1 MSKKKWIIPIYIA
14 AMALT
19 GSAGVYASSTLESIT
34 ASLNHNLNIEI
45 SGKAYKPTGPNG
57 ESLSPIVYQG
67 TTYLPVRSI
76 SEALNTD
83 VNYDSSNN
91 KILITPK
98 SNASANS
105 KPAST
110 STNTSTGTSNS
121 TSTTPN
127 TATTPLTVTD
137 KTSINTST
145 PSATTPPPAIET
157 LNPNDSGRIDAAG
170 TAPEV
175 VSNIVPVNPA
185 LSVVNTPL
193 ITTKYLPLDFPFP
206 SDATSISLRESVAGD
221 KKQLL
226 MIYATQ
232 MDLVTLGNAYQAYY
246 GAQSVVES
254 NNRIQPDAL
263 SLVGTKDNAFGFSIQ
278 GNPRSVAP
286 GYNQIR
292 VTLVQQ

>member
-19 GSAGVYASSTLESIT
+19 GSAGVYASSALESIT

-98 SNASANS
+98 SGATS

-110 STNTSTGTSNS
+110 SAG

-127 TATTPLTVTD
+127 AATTTPTVTD
-137 KTSINTST
+137 KNTINTST

-175 VSNIVPVNPA
+175 VTNVVPVNPA
-185 LSVVNTPL
+185 LSIVNTPL

-246 GAQSVVES
+246 GAQGVVES

-263 SLVGTKDNAFGFSIQ
+263 SLVGTKDDAFGVSIQ

>member
-34 ASLNHNLNIEI
+34 ASLNHSLNIEI

-98 SNASANS
+98 SSASATS
-105 KPAST
+105 KPASA
-110 STNTSTGTSNS
+110 STG

-127 TATTPLTVTD
+127 PNAAPTTPTVSD
-137 KTSINTST
+137 KNSINTST
-145 PSATTPPPAIET
+145 PSATTPPPAVET

-175 VSNIVPVNPA
+175 VTNIVPVNPT

-246 GAQSVVES
+246 GAQGVVES

-263 SLVGTKDNAFGFSIQ
+263 SLVGTKDDAFGVSIQ

-286 GYNQIR
+286 GFNQIR

>member
-34 ASLNHNLNIEI
+34 ASLNHNLNIEV

-91 KILITPK
+91 KISIMPK
-98 SNASANS
+98 SSSATS

-110 STNTSTGTSNS
+110 STTPNAAP
-121 TSTTPN
+121 TTP
-127 TATTPLTVTD
+127 TVNE
-137 KTSINTST
+137 KNSINTST
-145 PSATTPPPAIET
+145 PSATTPPPVIET
-157 LNPNDSGRIDAAG
+157 LNPNDSGRIDVAG

-175 VSNIVPVNPA
+175 VTSVVPVNPA

-206 SDATSISLRESVAGD
+206 SDTTSISLRESVAGD

-246 GAQSVVES
+246 GAQGVVES
-254 NNRIQPDAL
+254 NTRIQPDTL
-263 SLVGTKDNAFGFSIQ
+263 SLVGTKNNAFGFSIQ
-278 GNPRSVAP
+278 GNPRSIAP

>member
-34 ASLNHNLNIEI
+34 ASLNHNLNIEV

-91 KILITPK
+91 KISIMPK
-98 SNASANS
+98 SSSATS
-105 KPAST
+105 KPAI
-110 STNTSTGTSNS
+110 

-127 TATTPLTVTD
+127 AAPTTPTVNE
-137 KTSINTST
+137 KNSINTST
-145 PSATTPPPAIET
+145 PSATTPPPVIET
-157 LNPNDSGRIDAAG
+157 LNPNDSGRIDVAG

-175 VSNIVPVNPA
+175 VTSVVPVNPA

-206 SDATSISLRESVAGD
+206 SDTTSISLRESVAGD

-246 GAQSVVES
+246 GAQGVVES
-254 NNRIQPDAL
+254 NTRIQPDTL
-263 SLVGTKDNAFGFSIQ
+263 SLVGTKNNAFGFSIQ
-278 GNPRSVAP
+278 GNPRSIAP

>member
-1 MSKKKWIIPIYIA
+1 MTKKKWIIPIYIA

-34 ASLNHNLNIEI
+34 ASLNHNLNIEV

-91 KILITPK
+91 KISIMPK
-98 SNASANS
+98 SSSATS

-110 STNTSTGTSNS
+110 STTPNAAP
-121 TSTTPN
+121 TTP
-127 TATTPLTVTD
+127 TVNE
-137 KTSINTST
+137 KNSINTST
-145 PSATTPPPAIET
+145 PSATTPPPVIET
-157 LNPNDSGRIDAAG
+157 LNPNDSGRIDVAG

-175 VSNIVPVNPA
+175 VTSVVPVNPA

-206 SDATSISLRESVAGD
+206 SDTTSISLRESVAGD

-246 GAQSVVES
+246 GAQGVVES
-254 NNRIQPDAL
+254 NTRIQPDTL
-263 SLVGTKDNAFGFSIQ
+263 SLVGTKNNAFGFSIQ
-278 GNPRSVAP
+278 GNPRSIAP

>member
-1 MSKKKWIIPIYIA
+1 MTKKKWIIPIYIA

-34 ASLNHNLNIEI
+34 ASLNHNLNIEV

-91 KILITPK
+91 KISIMPK
-98 SNASANS
+98 SSSATS

-110 STNTSTGTSNS
+110 STTPNVAP
-121 TSTTPN
+121 TTP
-127 TATTPLTVTD
+127 TVNE
-137 KTSINTST
+137 KNSINTST
-145 PSATTPPPAIET
+145 PSATTPPPVIET
-157 LNPNDSGRIDAAG
+157 LNPNDSGRIDVAG

-175 VSNIVPVNPA
+175 VTSVVPVNPA

-206 SDATSISLRESVAGD
+206 SDTTSISLRESVAGD

-246 GAQSVVES
+246 GAQGVVES
-254 NNRIQPDAL
+254 NTRIQPDTL
-263 SLVGTKDNAFGFSIQ
+263 SLVGTKNNAFGFSIQ
-278 GNPRSVAP
+278 GNPRSIAP

>member
-1 MSKKKWIIPIYIA
+1 MTKKKWIIPIYIA

-34 ASLNHNLNIEI
+34 ASLNHNLNIEV

-91 KILITPK
+91 KISIMPK
-98 SNASANS
+98 SSSATS

-110 STNTSTGTSNS
+110 STTPNVAP
-121 TSTTPN
+121 TTP
-127 TATTPLTVTD
+127 TVNE
-137 KTSINTST
+137 KNSINTST
-145 PSATTPPPAIET
+145 PSATTPPPVIET
-157 LNPNDSGRIDAAG
+157 LNPNDSGRIDVAG

-175 VSNIVPVNPA
+175 VTSVVPVNPA
-185 LSVVNTPL
+185 VSVVNTPL

-206 SDATSISLRESVAGD
+206 SDTTSISLRESVAGD

-246 GAQSVVES
+246 GAQGVVES
-254 NNRIQPDAL
+254 NTRIQPDTL
-263 SLVGTKDNAFGFSIQ
+263 SLVGTKNNAFGFSIQ
-278 GNPRSVAP
+278 GNPRSIAP

>member
-34 ASLNHNLNIEI
+34 ASLNHNLNIEV

-91 KILITPK
+91 KISIMPK
-98 SNASANS
+98 SSSATS

-110 STNTSTGTSNS
+110 STTPNVVP
-121 TSTTPN
+121 TTP
-127 TATTPLTVTD
+127 TVNE
-137 KTSINTST
+137 KNSINTST
-145 PSATTPPPAIET
+145 PSATTPPPVIET
-157 LNPNDSGRIDAAG
+157 LNPNDSGRIDVAG

-175 VSNIVPVNPA
+175 VTSVVPVNPA

-206 SDATSISLRESVAGD
+206 SDTTSISLRESVAGD

-246 GAQSVVES
+246 GAQGVVES
-254 NNRIQPDAL
+254 NTRIQPDTL
-263 SLVGTKDNAFGFSIQ
+263 SLVGTKNNAFGFSIQ
-278 GNPRSVAP
+278 GNPRSIAP

>member
-19 GSAGVYASSTLESIT
+19 GSAGVYASSSLESIT

-98 SNASANS
+98 DATS
-105 KPAST
+105 KPASA
-110 STNTSTGTSNS
+110 SAG

-127 TATTPLTVTD
+127 AATTPTVTD
-137 KTSINTST
+137 KNTINTST

-175 VSNIVPVNPA
+175 VTNVVPVNPA
-185 LSVVNTPL
+185 LSIVNTPL

-246 GAQSVVES
+246 GAQGVIES

-263 SLVGTKDNAFGFSIQ
+263 SLVGTKDDAFGVSIQ

>member
-34 ASLNHNLNIEI
+34 ASLNHNLSIEI

-57 ESLSPIVYQG
+57 EALSPIIYQG

-83 VNYDSSNN
+83 VNYDSGNN
-91 KILITPK
+91 KISITPK
-98 SNASANS
+98 SASTPTS
-105 KPAST
+105 KST
-110 STNTSTGTSNS
+110 STSTAPTSTPTPSSSSSASTKSNITTSS
-121 TSTTPN
+121 
-127 TATTPLTVTD
+127 
-137 KTSINTST
+137 
-145 PSATTPPPAIET
+145 PSATTPPPVADTID
-157 LNPNDSGRIDAAG
+157 PNDTSRIDVAG

-175 VSNIVPVNPA
+175 VTNIVPVNPA

-206 SDATSISLRESVAGD
+206 SDATSISLRESLAGD

-232 MDLVTLGNAYQAYY
+232 MDLVTLGNAYQSYY
-246 GAQSVVES
+246 GAQGLVET

-263 SLVGTKDNAFGFSIQ
+263 SLVGTRDDAFGVSIQ
-278 GNPRSVAP
+278 GSPRSVAP

>member
-98 SNASANS
+98 SNAGATS
-105 KPAST
+105 KPASN
-110 STNTSTGTSNS
+110 STNTSTGTNS

-127 TATTPLTVTD
+127 AATTTPTVTD
-137 KTSINTST
+137 KASINTST

-175 VSNIVPVNPA
+175 VTNIVPVNPS
-185 LSVVNTPL
+185 LSIVNTPL

-232 MDLVTLGNAYQAYY
+232 MDLVTLGKAYQAYY
-246 GAQSVVES
+246 GAQGVVES

-263 SLVGTKDNAFGFSIQ
+263 SLVGTKDDAFGVSIQ

>member
-34 ASLNHNLNIEI
+34 ASLNHNLNIEV

-91 KILITPK
+91 KISIMPK
-98 SNASANS
+98 SSSATS

-110 STNTSTGTSNS
+110 STTPNVAP
-121 TSTTPN
+121 TTPIVN
-127 TATTPLTVTD
+127 E
-137 KTSINTST
+137 KNSINTST
-145 PSATTPPPAIET
+145 PSATTPPPVIET
-157 LNPNDSGRIDAAG
+157 LNPNDSGRIDVAG

-175 VSNIVPVNPA
+175 VTSVVPVNPA

-206 SDATSISLRESVAGD
+206 SDTTSISLRESVAGD

-246 GAQSVVES
+246 GAQGVVES
-254 NNRIQPDAL
+254 NTRIQPDTL
-263 SLVGTKDNAFGFSIQ
+263 SLVGTKNNAFGFSIQ
-278 GNPRSVAP
+278 GNPRSIAP

>member
-14 AMALT
+14 AMAIT

-98 SNASANS
+98 SGATS

-110 STNTSTGTSNS
+110 SSG

-127 TATTPLTVTD
+127 AATTTPTATD
-137 KTSINTST
+137 KNTINTST

-175 VSNIVPVNPA
+175 VTNIVPVNPA

-206 SDATSISLRESVAGD
+206 SDTTSISLRESVAGD

-246 GAQSVVES
+246 GAQGVVES
-254 NNRIQPDAL
+254 NTRIQPDTL
-263 SLVGTKDNAFGFSIQ
+263 SLVGTKDDAFGFSIQ
-278 GNPRSVAP
+278 GNPRSTAP

>member
-34 ASLNHNLNIEI
+34 ASLNHNLNIEV

-91 KILITPK
+91 KISIMPK
-98 SNASANS
+98 SSSATS

-110 STNTSTGTSNS
+110 STTPNVAP
-121 TSTTPN
+121 TTP
-127 TATTPLTVTD
+127 TVNE
-137 KTSINTST
+137 KNSINTST
-145 PSATTPPPAIET
+145 PSATTPPPVIET
-157 LNPNDSGRIDAAG
+157 LNPNDSGRIDVAG

-175 VSNIVPVNPA
+175 VTSVVPVNPA

-206 SDATSISLRESVAGD
+206 SDTTSISLRESVAGD

-246 GAQSVVES
+246 GAQGVVES
-254 NNRIQPDAL
+254 NTRIQPDTL
-263 SLVGTKDNAFGFSIQ
+263 SLVGTKNNAFGFSIQ
-278 GNPRSVAP
+278 GNPRSIAP

>member
-34 ASLNHNLNIEI
+34 ASLNHNLNIEV

-91 KILITPK
+91 KISIMPK
-98 SNASANS
+98 SSSATS

-110 STNTSTGTSNS
+110 STTPNVAP
-121 TSTTPN
+121 TTP
-127 TATTPLTVTD
+127 TVNE
-137 KTSINTST
+137 KNSINTST
-145 PSATTPPPAIET
+145 PSATTPPPVIET
-157 LNPNDSGRIDAAG
+157 LNPNDSGRIDVAG

-175 VSNIVPVNPA
+175 VTSVVPVNPA

-206 SDATSISLRESVAGD
+206 SDTTSISLRESVAGD

-246 GAQSVVES
+246 GDQGVVES
-254 NNRIQPDAL
+254 NTRIQPDTL
-263 SLVGTKDNAFGFSIQ
+263 SLVGTKNNAFGFSIQ
-278 GNPRSVAP
+278 GNPRSIAP

>member
-34 ASLNHNLNIEI
+34 ASLNHSLNIEI

-98 SNASANS
+98 SSASATS
-105 KPAST
+105 KPASP
-110 STNTSTGTSNS
+110 STGTS
-121 TSTTPN
+121 TTPSPN
-127 TATTPLTVTD
+127 AAPTTPTVSD
-137 KTSINTST
+137 KNSINTST
-145 PSATTPPPAIET
+145 PSATTPPPAVET

-175 VSNIVPVNPA
+175 VTNIVPVNPA

-246 GAQSVVES
+246 GAQGVVES

-263 SLVGTKDNAFGFSIQ
+263 SLVGTKDDAFGVSIQ

-286 GYNQIR
+286 GFNQIR

>member
-34 ASLNHNLNIEI
+34 ASLNHNLNIEV

-91 KILITPK
+91 KISIMPK
-98 SNASANS
+98 SSSATS

-110 STNTSTGTSNS
+110 STTPNIAP
-121 TSTTPN
+121 TTPIVN
-127 TATTPLTVTD
+127 E
-137 KTSINTST
+137 KNSINTST
-145 PSATTPPPAIET
+145 PSATTPPPVIET
-157 LNPNDSGRIDAAG
+157 LNPNDSGRIDVAG

-175 VSNIVPVNPA
+175 VTSVVPVNPA

-206 SDATSISLRESVAGD
+206 SDTTSISLRESVAGD

-246 GAQSVVES
+246 GAQGVVES
-254 NNRIQPDAL
+254 NTRIQPDTL
-263 SLVGTKDNAFGFSIQ
+263 SLVGTKNNAFGFSIQ
-278 GNPRSVAP
+278 GNPRSIAP

>member
-91 KILITPK
+91 KISITPK
-98 SNASANS
+98 SSASANS

-110 STNTSTGTSNS
+110 SNS

-127 TATTPLTVTD
+127 AATTTPTVTD
-137 KTSINTST
+137 KASINTST

-175 VSNIVPVNPA
+175 VTNIVPVNPA
-185 LSVVNTPL
+185 LSIVNTPL

-232 MDLVTLGNAYQAYY
+232 MDLVTLGKAYQAYY
-246 GAQSVVES
+246 GAQGVVES

-263 SLVGTKDNAFGFSIQ
+263 SLVGTKDDAFGVSIQ